1 MSDGSIVVSQ
11 PQAPSRLVLLFH
23 GVGSSAANLVPLAQ
37 FVASARPDGQVVSVE
52 SPHLSAWGS
61 GHEWF
66 SVAGVTEEN
75 RPDRVAAAM
84 PVFLET
90 VEGWQRAS
98 GLPPSA
104 TTLIGFS
111 QGAIMSLEATQSDGV
126 FPASQVI
133 SLAGRFAAPVRKAA
147 PGIRFHLIHG
157 EEDPVIQSGF
167 SSRAADAIR
176 HLGGAA
182 TLDLLPRLAH
192 GIDERVALLV
202 AGYVK

>member
-1 MSDGSIVVSQ
+1 
-11 PQAPSRLVLLFH
+11 VLLFH
-23 GVGSSAANLVPLAQ
+23 GVGATAANMVPLAQ
-37 FVASARPDGQVVSVE
+37 FVASSRPDAQVVSVE
-52 SPHLSAWGS
+52 SAHRSGWGA

-75 RPDRVAAAM
+75 RPERIEAAM
-84 PVFLET
+84 PLFLET
-90 VEGWQRAS
+90 VDRWQRAS

-111 QGAIMSLEATQSDGV
+111 QGAIMSLEATQCDGV

-133 SLAGRFAAPVRKAA
+133 SLAGRFAVPVRKAA
-147 PGIRFHLIHG
+147 PGVRFHLIHG

-167 SSRAADAIR
+167 SSRAAEAIR

-202 AGYVK
+202 AGYVE